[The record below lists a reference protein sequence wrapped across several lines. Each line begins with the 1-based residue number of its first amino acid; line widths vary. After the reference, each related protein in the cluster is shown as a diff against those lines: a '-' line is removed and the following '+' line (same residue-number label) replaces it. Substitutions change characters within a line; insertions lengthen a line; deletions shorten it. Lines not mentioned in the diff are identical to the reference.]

1 MAKFRKKLK
10 SKGKRWVKG
19 QSSVTN
25 PDSKKY
31 RSQAHMNFCKP
42 IFGKYL
48 TFYMNNNNL
57 KQYFAQ
63 LQELKMKEKVC

>member
-31 RSQAHMNFCKP
+31 RSQAQINFCKP
-42 IFGKYL
+42 IFGEYL
-48 TFYMNNNNL
+48 KF
-57 KQYFAQ
+57 
-63 LQELKMKEKVC
+63 

>member
-48 TFYMNNNNL
+48 KF
-57 KQYFAQ
+57 
-63 LQELKMKEKVC
+63 

>member
-31 RSQAHMNFCKP
+31 RSQAQMNFCKP
-42 IFGKYL
+42 MFGMYWFFKINCKL
-48 TFYMNNNNL
+48 N
-57 KQYFAQ
+57 
-63 LQELKMKEKVC
+63 